1 VGFFFLGWVM
11 HRIDLVDK
19 ISWRT
24 KMELIIL
31 SNMTERNN
39 FYLTKEGLVQIK
51 REYEDLKKLRVAK
64 VKNDVPNLLESED
77 LNPDY
82 IAFQEDLNFLE
93 SRLEEL
99 EMIIEKACIIKK
111 PPKAQKNKIDLGA
124 TVDVSIDGHKA
135 EFVIVGT
142 LEANPVLGRISNE
155 SPVGK
160 ALIGRKVGEE
170 VTINSPKKTTY
181 KIQKIL
187 YS

>member
-1 VGFFFLGWVM
+1 
-11 HRIDLVDK
+11 
-19 ISWRT
+19 
-24 KMELIIL
+24 ME
-31 SNMTERNN
+31 ERNN
-39 FYLTKEGLVQIK
+39 FYLTKEGLKQIK
-51 REYEDLKKLRVAK
+51 KEYEDLKKLRVAK
-64 VKNDVPNLLESED
+64 VKDEVPSLLESED

-99 EMIIEKACIIKK
+99 EVIIEKACIIKK
-111 PPKAQKNKIDLGA
+111 PHKADKDKVDLGA

-160 ALIGRKVGEE
+160 ALIGKTAGEE
-170 VTINSPKKTTY
+170 IVISEPKKTTY
-181 KIQKIL
+181 KIRKVF